1 MPINWF
7 IEAYKFILLINH
19 IQKISFKKAIKST
32 AISIVLGLFTPNRL
46 GEIPGKTVLLE
57 KQNRI
62 KGTIAASLG
71 SFAQFT
77 VTLVMG
83 FIGSTIIVFFIKN
96 SNLNNIFSNKLF
108 FILIFIAIAFLF
120 IYFNTSKIVKI
131 LIKLKIS
138 DKIISKLN
146 ILSSYKK
153 EKLLI
158 ILSLSFFRYFIF
170 TLQFYLLLL
179 FFNINLPA
187 IIAFSSIFSILLLI
201 NILPHFVIADLGI
214 RGSISI
220 FVFGQF
226 ITITPE
232 IISAPIFLWLINIVV
247 PALFGQLFIS
257 KLKVKKQ

>member
-7 IEAYKFILLINH
+7 IESYKFILLVND
-19 IQKISFKKAIKST
+19 IQKISFKKAVKST
-32 AISIVLGLFTPNRL
+32 AISIVFGLFTPNRL

-57 KQNRI
+57 KQNRL

-77 VTLVMG
+77 ITLVLG
-83 FIGSTIIVFFIKN
+83 LIGTSIIIFFI
-96 SNLNNIFSNKLF
+96 NNDDTNKIFSKELF
-108 FILIFIAIAFLF
+108 FILIFITFTFLL
-120 IYFNTSKIVKI
+120 IYFNTAKIVKI

-138 DKIISKLN
+138 DKIISKFE
-146 ILSSYKK
+146 ILSTYKK

-158 ILSLSFFRYFIF
+158 ILSLSFFRYLIF

-179 FFNINLPA
+179 FFNINLPL

-220 FVFGQF
+220 FVLGQF
-226 ITITPE
+226 IAISPE
-232 IISAPIFLWLINIVV
+232 IISAPIFLWIINIII
-247 PALFGQLFIS
+247 PALLGQYYIS
-257 KLKVKKQ
+257 KLKIKN